1 MLIPLSPI
9 LQADI
14 KIILGYNFVASLKT
28 KNYYNYENG
37 GQHFVQQCFLKLCTK
52 FQGKR
57 ASRSGAGSWHLG
69 NMTTYDFYLFC
80 FQFIIIF
87 WRSSFNLATYTCS
100 FYWWYI
106 FPFENSWSKNINRDW
121 KAHVVLK
128 LLTIEEHNKKK
139 NRELEKVERSN
150 IRR

>member
-14 KIILGYNFVASLKT
+14 KIIIGYNFVASLKT

-57 ASRSGAGSWHLG
+57 ASRSGAGAWG
-69 NMTTYDFYLFC
+69 TWQPMIFTC
-80 FQFIIIF
+80 FASSLPLKFS
-87 WRSSFNLATYTCS
+87 WRSSFNLATCTCS

-121 KAHVVLK
+121 KTHFILK

-150 IRR
+150 IRK